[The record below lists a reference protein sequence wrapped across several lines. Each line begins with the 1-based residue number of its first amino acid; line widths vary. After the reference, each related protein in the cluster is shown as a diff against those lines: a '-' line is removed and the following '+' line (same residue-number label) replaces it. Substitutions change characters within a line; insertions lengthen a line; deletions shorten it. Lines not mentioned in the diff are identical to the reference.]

1 MRYTLVIAILGALL
15 VAAIAL
21 PRRQFRRPT
30 KVSTLCCTRVNN
42 AVIRNI
48 TSARA
53 QSALHP
59 CVEAIVFTTNDG
71 KQFCTNPKAPW
82 VPDVLRALIMTN

>member
-21 PRRQFRRPT
+21 PRRQF
-30 KVSTLCCTRVNN
+30 STSSSLLLLLDYC
-42 AVIRNI
+42 A
-48 TSARA
+48 SSL
-53 QSALHP
+53 QSAGLP
-59 CVEAIVFTTNDG
+59 SFTTNDG